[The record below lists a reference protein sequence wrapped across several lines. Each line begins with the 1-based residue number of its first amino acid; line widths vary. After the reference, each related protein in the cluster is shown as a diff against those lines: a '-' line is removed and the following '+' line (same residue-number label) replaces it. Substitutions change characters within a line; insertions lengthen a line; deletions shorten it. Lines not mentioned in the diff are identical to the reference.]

1 VKEKRNLVLFV
12 GLVFFHLV
20 LISLQ
25 APKGKEPTYF
35 ERAIFAV
42 FSPVQH
48 GVVSCFQKARDLW
61 NNYFYFRQVQK
72 QNQSLREELFVLRQE
87 NRLLKNILQSYQG
100 AEEIRSLLSPLSRSI
115 IVASVIGIDSGQ
127 IYKSVVLNK
136 GSRDGLKRD
145 MVILDRRGRLVGRV
159 IEPITLKQARV
170 QLITDEESGVGVS
183 SERNKVIGVLV
194 GGASGKCL
202 MRYVLK
208 TNRDISEGEEIVT
221 SGYDGIYPSGILVGK
236 IISIAEDTTLFKKI
250 VIEPYFDFS
259 ELDRVAVLAA
269 DLRELE

>member
-12 GLVFFHLV
+12 GLVFLHLV

-25 APKGKEPTYF
+25 APKGNEPTYF

-42 FSPVQH
+42 FTPVQH
-48 GVVSCFQKARDLW
+48 GVASFFLKARDFW
-61 NNYFYFRQVQK
+61 NNYFYFHQVQK
-72 QNQSLREELFVLRQE
+72 QNQSMREELFVLRQE
-87 NRLLKNILQSYQG
+87 NQVLRKILESYQS
-100 AEEIRSLLSPLSRSI
+100 AEEIRSFLSPLSRSI

-136 GSRDGLKRD
+136 GSRDGVKRD
-145 MVILDRRGRLVGRV
+145 MVILDRRGHLVGRV

-170 QLITDEESGVGVS
+170 QLITAEESGVGVL
-183 SERNKVIGVLV
+183 SEHNRVIGVLEGEV
-194 GGASGKCL
+194 SGKCL

-221 SGYDGIYPSGILVGK
+221 SGYDGIYPSRIPVGR

-250 VIEPYFDFS
+250 VVEPYFDFS
-259 ELDRVAVLAA
+259 ELDRVAVLAV
-269 DLRELE
+269 DLKELE

>member
-1 VKEKRNLVLFV
+1 MKEKRNLILLA

-20 LISLQ
+20 LISVQ
-25 APKGKEPTYF
+25 APKGNEPTYF

-42 FSPVQH
+42 FTPVQH
-48 GVVSCFQKARDLW
+48 GVASFIQKTRDFW

-72 QNQSLREELFVLRQE
+72 QNQSLRAELFMLRQE
-87 NRLLKNILQSYQG
+87 NQLLKNILKSYQG
-100 AEEIRSLLSPLSRSI
+100 AEEIRSFLSPLSRSI

-136 GSRDGLKRD
+136 GSVDGVKKD

-170 QLITDEESGVGVS
+170 QLITAEESGVGVL
-183 SERNKVIGVLV
+183 SERNRVIGVLNGEV
-194 GGASGKCL
+194 SGKCL
-202 MRYVLK
+202 MRYVLT
-208 TNRDISEGEEIVT
+208 TNRDISEGEEVVT
-221 SGYDGIYPSGILVGK
+221 SGYDGIYPSRIPVGR
-236 IISIAEDTTLFKKI
+236 IVSLTEDTTLFKRI
-250 VIEPYFDFS
+250 VVEPYFDFS
-259 ELDRVAVLAA
+259 ELDRVAVLAV